1 MNHLIIIIDNIV
13 KVNSFSSNY
22 SVLKT
27 NHIHTEMVK
36 HFFMPPT
43 FNGNNLFSSLPCLQ
57 QI

>member
-27 NHIHTEMVK
+27 NHIQVYR
-36 HFFMPPT
+36 
-43 FNGNNLFSSLPCLQ
+43 NGKAFLYAPNV
-57 QI
+57 